1 MENNLSIQYQRM
13 SFQDTNVL
21 VSDRRF
27 NTSMKQSDPHK
38 DYVLDVLPYY
48 NIYLL

>member
-1 MENNLSIQYQRM
+1 MF
-13 SFQDTNVL
+13 FQDTIVL
-21 VSDRRF
+21 VADRRF

-38 DYVLDVLPYY
+38 DYVLDVLPFY